1 MMKTNK
7 KFGRTTVVLACS
19 TLGAVV
25 IVGGLLVFGLPS
37 IQTEAPDETAVAS
50 PLGAPSS
57 TAATTPSPDITTLA
71 GIQSLKELEGVGSKF
86 AQQAA
91 LYGLLQGANESKV
104 AKLIEQST
112 EISPASL
119 QHTAQ
124 HAVFQRLASIDP
136 NKALASVENLP
147 THRHAPL
154 TTAIFAEWSQNNLDV
169 AIAGAAKLDESKKT
183 AALRGIMQTRD
194 DLSDDLR
201 RGIARQLGN
210 EQYVLD
216 MIAQSQISEVSGDPK
231 ATWDILVNDDQQDMA
246 QVVMLVETAQAW
258 YEEGG
263 FGALLSMQDSLSDW
277 TTRHI
282 VLGSTI
288 HRMSHEE
295 LESAF
300 DKAVVNDQGGRW
312 SIANIVAQAWVA
324 VDPERAF
331 AAVST
336 LDSGE
341 LKQRLLETVVRD
353 WANDDPH
360 VVLER
365 LKELPDNVQR
375 MAQEGAI
382 ISIARNDPV
391 EASQLLSNV
400 EDNRARSNIAWN
412 LTSIWANED
421 IHAVLNWVL
430 TDPVVANMKQ
440 QLLSQ
445 VLYQLAEVNPQLAF
459 DTALNQPVRENREG
473 LESTVIA
480 YLARANLQQA
490 LDMLSKVRDG
500 RTKVAAYGN
509 VGNELVRQGDVS
521 QALKLAQEFV
531 EPNKTQ
537 YLQSIV
543 NTWSRMDPDDL
554 LDSMDRLPSS
564 EVQSRAAMTLIASN
578 WRGRRL
584 TDEQVTYAK
593 SFLSEQDAQLV
604 ERGRVQV
611 RRGTVIWPR
620 NRDTSSAR
628 PTPRRGS

>member
-1 MMKTNK
+1 MTKSNK
-7 KFGRTTVVLACS
+7 KFGRTTVVLVCS
-19 TLGAVV
+19 ILGAVV
-25 IVGGLLVFGLPS
+25 IVGGLLVFGLPLNQIES
-37 IQTEAPDETAVAS
+37 ADETADAS
-50 PLGAPSS
+50 PLSPPSNKN
-57 TAATTPSPDITTLA
+57 ATTPSTDITTLA
-71 GIQSLKELEGVGSKF
+71 GIQNLKDLEGAGSKF
-86 AQQAA
+86 AQQVA
-91 LYGLLQGANESKV
+91 LYGLLQDANESKL
-104 AKLIEQST
+104 AKLVEQST
-112 EISPASL
+112 EISPTSL
-119 QHTAQ
+119 QYSTQ
-124 HAVFQRLASIDP
+124 HAIFQRLASIDP
-136 NKALASVENLP
+136 RKALASVEKVP
-147 THRHAPL
+147 AHRHGSVIS
-154 TTAIFAEWSQNNLDV
+154 AIFAEWSHNSLDD

-183 AALRGIMQTRD
+183 AALGGIMQSRD

-210 EQYVLD
+210 EQYALD
-216 MIAQSQISEVSGDPK
+216 LIAQSQLSTVSGDPK
-231 ATWDILVNDDQQDMA
+231 ATWNILVNDDQQDMA

-263 FGALLSMQDSLSDW
+263 FGALLSMQDSLRDW

-288 HRMSHEE
+288 HRMSHDE

-312 SIANIVAQAWVA
+312 SIANIVTQAWVA

-341 LKQRLLETVVRD
+341 VKQRLLETVVRE

-382 ISIARNDPV
+382 ISIARDDPV

-400 EDNRARSNIAWN
+400 EGNRARSNIAWN
-412 LTSIWANED
+412 LTSIWVNDD
-421 IHAVLNWVL
+421 IHAALNWVL
-430 TDPVVANMKQ
+430 TDPVVANMRQ
-440 QLLSQ
+440 QLLGQ

-459 DTALNQPVRENREG
+459 DTALNQPVSENREG

-480 YLARANLQQA
+480 YLARTNLQQA

-543 NTWSRMDPDDL
+543 NTWSRMDPDNL
-554 LDSMDRLPSS
+554 LESMDRLPSS

-584 TDEQVTYAK
+584 TDEQLAHAK
-593 SFLSEQDAQLV
+593 SFLNEQDAQLV

-620 NRDTSSAR
+620 NRDASSPR

>member
-1 MMKTNK
+1 MTKSNK
-7 KFGRTTVVLACS
+7 KFGRITVVLVCS
-19 TLGAVV
+19 LLGTVV
-25 IVGGLLVFGLPS
+25 ILGGLLAFGFFS
-37 IQTEAPDETAVAS
+37 NQVESPDEIAVTSALS
-50 PLGAPSS
+50 LPSS
-57 TAATTPSPDITTLA
+57 TIGATQSPDSTKLN
-71 GIQSLKELEGVGSKF
+71 GIQNLKDLENVGSKF

-91 LYGLLQGANESKV
+91 LYELLQSANQTTL

-136 NKALASVENLP
+136 NRALASVEKLP
-147 THRHAPL
+147 THRHGPL
-154 TTAIFAEWSQNNLDV
+154 TTAIFAEWSQNKLDD
-169 AIAGAAKLDESKKT
+169 AIASAAKLDESKKT
-183 AALRGIMQTRD
+183 AALRGIMQSRD

-201 RGIARQLGN
+201 RGIARELGN
-210 EQYVLD
+210 EQYALD
-216 MIAQSQISEVSGDPK
+216 LIAQSQISKVRGDPK

-263 FGALLSMQDSLSDW
+263 FGALLSMQESLGDW

-288 HRMSHEE
+288 HRMSHDE

-312 SIANIVAQAWVA
+312 SIANIITQAWVA

-365 LKELPDNVQR
+365 LTELPDNVQR

-391 EASQLLSNV
+391 EASQLLSSV
-400 EDNRARSNIAWN
+400 EGGRARSNIAWN
-412 LTSIWANED
+412 LTSIWMNED
-421 IHAVLNWVL
+421 IHAALNWVL

-459 DTALNQPVRENREG
+459 DTALNQPVSENREG

-500 RTKVAAYGN
+500 RTKVAAYGS

-543 NTWSRMDPDDL
+543 NTWSRMDPDNL
-554 LDSMDRLPSS
+554 LESMDRLPSS

-584 TDEQVTYAK
+584 SDEQLAHAK
-593 SFLSEQDAQLV
+593 SFLNEQDAQLV

-620 NRDTSSAR
+620 NRDASSAR